1 MAIGNLFLGTARKTI
16 GDIVMYRRNGEQ
28 LSRVRVRK
36 IANPRTE
43 AQALQRNY
51 MAPVT
56 KFYAPLADVLERSW
70 EGLDRQKSL
79 GAFLKTNAGLARSS
93 GWYVVKG
100 AGFTP
105 LPYKVSNGT
114 LPALSYSD
122 SELSLGG
129 QSIADI
135 KVSTI
140 SAALVNMGYQ
150 YGDQLTTIICLQ
162 DAAGDVRPVWSRV
175 ILSSSDESDIF
186 SDIAGAV
193 LFEQSDTALAY
204 SGVLESVIGA
214 VFIVSRW
221 NGSKWLRSS
230 QYVQVSSTYLEQ
242 FTSIEARAAA
252 IASYQSGDSVI
263 SSDVYL
269 NGGTGSSGSAASE
282 LIVPFVDSQSKS
294 QSGYCKPI
302 SVVHNVIGDNVILRV
317 LNVSNGQ
324 VLDMNVMNITAG
336 PVTYGRVLYRSTETR
351 WQWHTAASIT
361 PYCVPYGSTSYR
373 AELRSW
379 LAQNGITI
387 T

>member
-36 IANPRTE
+36 IANPKTE

-56 KFYAPLADVLERSW
+56 KFYAPLADVLEKSW

-114 LPALSYSD
+114 LPPLTYSD

-129 QSIADI
+129 QSISDI

-162 DAAGDVRPVWSRV
+162 NAEGDVRPVWSRV
-175 ILSSSDESDIF
+175 LLSSSDESDIF

-193 LFEQSDTALAY
+193 LFEQGNNALAY

-242 FTSIEARAAA
+242 YTSIEARAAA

-263 SSDVYL
+263 SSDIYL
-269 NGGTGSSGSAASE
+269 NGGTGTKAKAGE
-282 LIVPFVDSQSKS
+282 LVVKLVNTSNWSYVGLAI
-294 QSGYCKPI
+294 PI
-302 SVVHNVIGDNVILRV
+302 SVYSDVNNEPTIL
-317 LNVSNGQ
+317 
-324 VLDMNVMNITAG
+324 
-336 PVTYGRVLYRSTETR
+336 
-351 WQWHTAASIT
+351 
-361 PYCVPYGSTSYR
+361 
-373 AELRSW
+373 ELRDAANGAPIYANVLRKNNRFVLVRRSSMHQFIRRSQMTDVVAEYIDMTNSAAFYNW
-379 LAQNGITI
+379 LAKNGVAPNV
-387 T
+387 

>member
-114 LPALSYSD
+114 LAPLSYSD

-150 YGDQLTTIICLQ
+150 YGDQLTTIICLE

-193 LFEQSDTALAY
+193 LFEQSNTALAY
-204 SGVLESVIGA
+204 SGVLEQVIGA

-269 NGGTGSSGSAASE
+269 NGGTGTKAKASE
-282 LIVPFVDSQSKS
+282 L
-294 QSGYCKPI
+294 
-302 SVVHNVIGDNVILRV
+302 VVAIRRKASAERVRYAIMLDVVQHENDKQIL
-317 LNVSNGQ
+317 VSCR
-324 VLDMNVMNITAG
+324 D
-336 PVTYGRVLYRSTETR
+336 
-351 WQWHTAASIT
+351 AASGEVFNAVVTRQTTASLLI
-361 PYCVPYGSTSYR
+361 
-373 AELRSW
+373 
-379 LAQNGITI
+379 LAVVNGIDRFRSFDWAVEYGIIYNSRSEHPEIRKWLENHGIDVPT
-387 T
+387 

>member
-114 LPALSYSD
+114 LAPLSYSD

-150 YGDQLTTIICLQ
+150 YGDQLTAIICLE

-175 ILSSSDESDIF
+175 LLSSTDESDIF

-193 LFEQSDTALAY
+193 LFEQGNNALAY
-204 SGVLESVIGA
+204 SGVLEQVIGA

-269 NGGTGSSGSAASE
+269 NGGTGTKAKAGELVVQVVNIPEYTQARLGIPMAVYYDVSNTPTIITCKDAASGELFQANVMRAEDRFVLRRRGAGHTFVRSADVQPYGAVYVNMTSSAA
-282 LIVPFVDSQSKS
+282 F
-294 QSGYCKPI
+294 Y
-302 SVVHNVIGDNVILRV
+302 N
-317 LNVSNGQ
+317 
-324 VLDMNVMNITAG
+324 
-336 PVTYGRVLYRSTETR
+336 
-351 WQWHTAASIT
+351 
-361 PYCVPYGSTSYR
+361 
-373 AELRSW
+373 W
-379 LAQNGITI
+379 LAKNGCAPNM
-387 T
+387 

>member
-36 IANPRTE
+36 IANPKTE

-114 LPALSYSD
+114 LPPLTYSD

-129 QSIADI
+129 QSISDI

-150 YGDQLTTIICLQ
+150 IGDQLTTIICLQ
-162 DAAGDVRPVWSRV
+162 NAEGDVRPVWSRV

-193 LFEQSDTALAY
+193 LFEQSNTALAY
-204 SGVLESVIGA
+204 SGVLEQVIGA

-242 FTSIEARAAA
+242 FTSMEARAAA
-252 IASYQSGDSVI
+252 IASYQSGDSVV
-263 SSDVYL
+263 SSDIYL
-269 NGGTGSSGSAASE
+269 NGGTDSKAKQN
-282 LIVPFVDSQSKS
+282 VFVWQYVDSSTNAIVNWCQ
-294 QSGYCKPI
+294 PI
-302 SVVHNVIGDNVILRV
+302 EVLQGEGDHTIVVKARNL
-317 LNVSNGQ
+317 SNGATMY
-324 VLDMNVMNITAG
+324 VNVMNR
-336 PVTYGRVLYRSTETR
+336 YKRVLHGPGTNDVYRFADREDVAQYSLYWYSVNQSR
-351 WQWHTAASIT
+351 QLYI
-361 PYCVPYGSTSYR
+361 
-373 AELRSW
+373 W
-379 LAQNGITI
+379 LQSQGLERISG
-387 T
+387 

>member
-56 KFYAPLADVLERSW
+56 KFYAPLADVLEKSW

-150 YGDQLTTIICLQ
+150 YGDQLTTIICLKNT
-162 DAAGDVRPVWSRV
+162 AGDVRPVWSRV
-175 ILSSSDESDIF
+175 LLSSSDESDIF

-193 LFEQSDTALAY
+193 LFEQSNTALAY
-204 SGVLESVIGA
+204 SGVLEQVIGA

-230 QYVQVSSTYLEQ
+230 QYVQVSSTFLEQ
-242 FTSIEARAAA
+242 FTSAEARAAA
-252 IASYQSGDSVI
+252 IASYQSGDSVV
-263 SSDVYL
+263 SSDIYL
-269 NGGTGSSGSAASE
+269 NGGVGTKAKTSE
-282 LIVPFVDSQSKS
+282 LVVPYVLMSTKARV
-294 QSGYCKPI
+294 GYVIPI
-302 SVVHNVIGDNVILRV
+302 SAYPTGRGEEVILKCRDAA
-317 LNVSNGQ
+317 NGSIVNCGVVWLQ
-324 VLDMNVMNITAG
+324 EPSTA
-336 PVTYGRVLYRSTETR
+336 YGMLLRESRGKYRFTLA
-351 WQWHTAASIT
+351 Q
-361 PYCVPYGSTSYR
+361 PQ
-373 AELRSW
+373 AELGIPYYGMNNSVALYNW
-379 LAQNGITI
+379 LVSQGRKPEE
-387 T
+387 

>member
-16 GDIVMYRRNGEQ
+16 GDVVMYRRNGEQ

-114 LPALSYSD
+114 LPPLSYSD

-129 QSIADI
+129 QSITDI

-140 SAALVNMGYQ
+140 STALVNMGYQ

-175 ILSSSDESDIF
+175 LLSSTDESDIF

-193 LFEQSDTALAY
+193 LFEQSNTALAY
-204 SGVLESVIGA
+204 SGVLEQVIGA

-242 FTSIEARAAA
+242 YTSMEARATA
-252 IASYQSGDSVI
+252 IASYQSGDSVV

-269 NGGTGSSGSAASE
+269 NGGTGTKAKQDVFVWQYVDCSTNE
-282 LIVPFVDSQSKS
+282 IVSW
-294 QSGYCKPI
+294 CRPI
-302 SVVHNVIGDNVILRV
+302 SVLPGEGQHTLVIKA
-317 LNVSNGQ
+317 LNMSNGAEML
-324 VLDMNVMNITAG
+324 VNVMNRYKRVAFG
-336 PVTYGRVLYRSTETR
+336 PNAAHRYTFGIRDDIKQYALYYQSRNI
-351 WQWHTAASIT
+351 SIGLT
-361 PYCVPYGSTSYR
+361 N
-373 AELRSW
+373 W
-379 LAQNGITI
+379 LLSQGVNIV
-387 T
+387 

>member
-36 IANPRTE
+36 IANPKTE

-56 KFYAPLADVLERSW
+56 KFYAPLADVLEKSW

-114 LPALSYSD
+114 LAPLSYSD

-129 QSIADI
+129 QSIADV

-150 YGDQLTTIICLQ
+150 YGDQLTTIVCLE
-162 DAAGDVRPVWSRV
+162 DAAGEVRPVWSRV
-175 ILSSSDESDIF
+175 LLSSSDESDIF

-193 LFEQSDTALAY
+193 LFEQGNNALAY

-230 QYVQVSSTYLEQ
+230 QYVQVSATYLEQ
-242 FTSIEARAAA
+242 FTNIEARAAA
-252 IASYQSGDSVI
+252 IASYQSGDSVV
-263 SSDVYL
+263 SSDIYL
-269 NGGTGSSGSAASE
+269 NGGTGTKAKASE
-282 LIVPFVDSQSKS
+282 LIVEIRREASTERVRYARMLDVVQHEPNKQILISCVDM
-294 QSGYCKPI
+294 
-302 SVVHNVIGDNVILRV
+302 
-317 LNVSNGQ
+317 SNGEVFNAVVSRQ
-324 VLDMNVMNITAG
+324 PSTTAFVLELYANHDRFRASAWTVE
-336 PVTYGRVLYRSTETR
+336 YGIIYLSKT
-351 WQWHTAASIT
+351 
-361 PYCVPYGSTSYR
+361 GSP
-373 AELRSW
+373 AI
-379 LAQNGITI
+379 NGWMSKHGVSMPT
-387 T
+387 

>member
-28 LSRVRVRK
+28 LSRIRVRK

-56 KFYAPLADVLERSW
+56 KFYAPLADVLEKSW

-100 AGFTP
+100 EGFTP

-114 LPALSYSD
+114 LPPLSYSD

-150 YGDQLTTIICLQ
+150 YGDQLTTIICLEN
-162 DAAGDVRPVWSRV
+162 AEGDVRPVWSRV
-175 ILSSSDESDIF
+175 LLSSSDESDIF

-193 LFEQSDTALAY
+193 LFEQGNNSLAY

-230 QYVQVSSTYLEQ
+230 QYVQVSSTYLGE
-242 FTSIEARAAA
+242 FTSIEARTAA
-252 IASYQSGDSVI
+252 IASYQSGDSVV
-263 SSDVYL
+263 SSDIYL
-269 NGGTGSSGSAASE
+269 NGGTGTKAKTSEVIVEIRRYASE
-282 LIVPFVDSQSKS
+282 T
-294 QSGYCKPI
+294 PI
-302 SVVHNVIGDNVILRV
+302 RYAKLLDVVQNVERE
-317 LNVSNGQ
+317 Q
-324 VLDMNVMNITAG
+324 VLVSCCDVANGELFNAIVCRQGPTIPYTLVNLITQWRFQNK
-336 PVTYGRVLYRSTETR
+336 TWISEYGIVYNTQTEHPDIY
-351 WQWHTAASIT
+351 QWLSEHGVA
-361 PYCVPYGSTSYR
+361 VP
-373 AELRSW
+373 A
-379 LAQNGITI
+379 
-387 T
+387 

>member
-36 IANPRTE
+36 ISNPRTE

-56 KFYAPLADVLERSW
+56 KFYAPLADVLETSW

-100 AGFTP
+100 AGFTS

-114 LPALSYSD
+114 LPPLTYSD

-129 QSIADI
+129 QSISDI

-140 SAALVNMGYQ
+140 SATLVNMGYQ
-150 YGDQLTTIICLQ
+150 YGDQLSAIICLQ
-162 DAAGDVRPVWSRV
+162 NAEGDVRPVWSRV
-175 ILSSSDESDIF
+175 LLSSSDESDIF

-193 LFEQSDTALAY
+193 LFEQGNNALAY

-230 QYVQVSSTYLEQ
+230 QYVQVTSTYLEQ

-252 IASYQSGDSVI
+252 IASYQSGDSVVQ
-263 SSDVYL
+263 SDIYL
-269 NGGTGSSGSAASE
+269 NGGAGSRGSAADNQVFEYVNSTTKE
-282 LIVPFVDSQSKS
+282 SAGLCKLVSVIPKS
-294 QSGYCKPI
+294 GSHVVEVNAIDAASGAAM
-302 SVVHNVIGDNVILRV
+302 VVNI
-317 LNVSNGQ
+317 
-324 VLDMNVMNITAG
+324 MNMKVG
-336 PVTYGRVLYRSTETR
+336 YQRYGRAL
-351 WQWHTAASIT
+351 
-361 PYCVPYGSTSYR
+361 YGSTSF
-373 AELRSW
+373 SW
-379 LAQNGITI
+379 GTHAPTQEFSLSYIDRDTSPILKDWLMNNGINVPT
-387 T
+387 

>member
-79 GAFLKTNAGLARSS
+79 GAFLKTNAGIARSS

-114 LPALSYSD
+114 LAPLSYSD

-150 YGDQLTTIICLQ
+150 YGDQLTTIICLE
-162 DAAGDVRPVWSRV
+162 DAAGDVRPVWTRV
-175 ILSSSDESDIF
+175 LLSSTDESDIF

-230 QYVQVSSTYLEQ
+230 QYVQVSSTYLAQ

-252 IASYQSGDSVI
+252 IASYQSGDSVV

-269 NGGTGSSGSAASE
+269 NGGTGTKAKQDVFVWQYVDCSTNE
-282 LIVPFVDSQSKS
+282 IVNWCQ
-294 QSGYCKPI
+294 PI
-302 SVVHNVIGDNVILRV
+302 EVLQGEGDHTIVVKARNL
-317 LNVSNGQ
+317 SNGAIMY
-324 VLDMNVMNITAG
+324 VNVMNR
-336 PVTYGRVLYRSTETR
+336 YKRVLHGPGAGDAYRFTQREDVAQYALYWYNVSQSR
-351 WQWHTAASIT
+351 QL
-361 PYCVPYGSTSYR
+361 Y
-373 AELRSW
+373 LW
-379 LAQNGITI
+379 LQSQGLERIAG
-387 T
+387 

>member
-36 IANPRTE
+36 IANPKTE

-114 LPALSYSD
+114 LPPLSYSD

-129 QSIADI
+129 QSITDI

-150 YGDQLTTIICLQ
+150 YGDQLTTIICLE
-162 DAAGDVRPVWSRV
+162 DDAGDVRPVWSRV
-175 ILSSSDESDIF
+175 LLSGTDESDIF

-193 LFEQSDTALAY
+193 LFEQGNNALAY

-252 IASYQSGDSVI
+252 IASYQSGDSVVQ
-263 SSDVYL
+263 SDVYL
-269 NGGTGSSGSAASE
+269 NGGTGAKTKQD
-282 LIVPFVDSQSKS
+282 VFVWQYVDSSTNEIVNWCQ
-294 QSGYCKPI
+294 PI
-302 SVVHNVIGDNVILRV
+302 EVLQGEGDHTIVVKARNL
-317 LNVSNGQ
+317 SNGATMY
-324 VLDMNVMNITAG
+324 VNVMNR
-336 PVTYGRVLYRSTETR
+336 YKRVLHGPGTGNAYRFAEREDVAQYSLYWYSTNQSR
-351 WQWHTAASIT
+351 GL
-361 PYCVPYGSTSYR
+361 Y
-373 AELRSW
+373 LW
-379 LAQNGITI
+379 LQSQGLQRIS
-387 T
+387 

>member
-79 GAFLKTNAGLARSS
+79 GAFLKTNAELARSS

-114 LPALSYSD
+114 LPPLSYSD
-122 SELSLGG
+122 SQLSLGG
-129 QSIADI
+129 ASISDI

-150 YGDQLTTIICLQ
+150 YGDQLTTILCLEN
-162 DAAGDVRPVWSRV
+162 DAGDVRPVWSRV

-193 LFEQSDTALAY
+193 LFEQSENGLAY
-204 SGVLESVIGA
+204 SGVLESIVGA

-230 QYVQVSSTYLEQ
+230 QYVQLSSMYLEQ
-242 FTSIEARAAA
+242 YTSIEARAAA
-252 IASYQSGDSVI
+252 IASYQNGDSVV
-263 SSDVYL
+263 SSDIYL
-269 NGGTGSSGSAASE
+269 NGGAANRAKA
-282 LIVPFVDSQSKS
+282 SQLVVKLVSKS
-294 QSGYCKPI
+294 DWSYVGLAIPV
-302 SVVHNVIGDNVILRV
+302 SVYSDVNNQATILKFQDAA
-317 LNVSNGQ
+317 NGAIIYA
-324 VLDMNVMNITAG
+324 NVMRRNNRFVLVRRSGVHSFVRRSDITD
-336 PVTYGRVLYRSTETR
+336 VL
-351 WQWHTAASIT
+351 
-361 PYCVPYGSTSYR
+361 
-373 AELRSW
+373 AEYIDMDSSADFYSW
-379 LAQNGITI
+379 LAKNGCAPNV
-387 T
+387 

>member
-114 LPALSYSD
+114 LAPLSYSD

-150 YGDQLTTIICLQ
+150 YGDQLTTIICLE

-193 LFEQSDTALAY
+193 LFEQSNTALAY

-242 FTSIEARAAA
+242 FTSIEARETA

-269 NGGTGSSGSAASE
+269 NGGTGTKAKASE
-282 LIVPFVDSQSKS
+282 LVVKLVSTADWSYVGLGI
-294 QSGYCKPI
+294 PI
-302 SVVHNVIGDNVILRV
+302 SVYSDVYNEATILQLR
-317 LNVSNGQ
+317 
-324 VLDMNVMNITAG
+324 D
-336 PVTYGRVLYRSTETR
+336 
-351 WQWHTAASIT
+351 AASGATIYANVLRRNNRFVLVYRNNMHQFLRRQQMT
-361 PYCVPYGSTSYR
+361 DVAAEYIDMTSSAAFYN
-373 AELRSW
+373 W
-379 LAQNGITI
+379 LAKNGCAPNV
-387 T
+387 

>member
-79 GAFLKTNAGLARSS
+79 GAFLKTNAELARSR

-114 LPALSYSD
+114 LPPLTYSD
-122 SELSLGG
+122 SQLSLGG

-140 SAALVNMGYQ
+140 SATLVDMGYQ

-162 DAAGDVRPVWSRV
+162 NAEGDVRPVWSRV
-175 ILSSSDESDIF
+175 LLSSSDESDIF

-193 LFEQSDTALAY
+193 LFEQGNNALAY
-204 SGVLESVIGA
+204 SGVLEQVIGA

-230 QYVQVSSTYLEQ
+230 QYVQVSSMYLEQ
-242 FTSIEARAAA
+242 YTSIEARAAA
-252 IASYQSGDSVI
+252 IASYQNGDSVV
-263 SSDVYL
+263 SSDIYL
-269 NGGTGSSGSAASE
+269 NGGTGAKAKANE
-282 LIVPFVDSQSKS
+282 LVLPYVLMSDKS
-294 QSGYCKPI
+294 RVGYVIPI
-302 SVVHNVIGDNVILRV
+302 SAYPTGRGEEVILKCR
-317 LNVSNGQ
+317 NAANG
-324 VLDMNVMNITAG
+324 
-336 PVTYGRVLYRSTETR
+336 
-351 WQWHTAASIT
+351 SIVNCGVVWLQE
-361 PYCVPYGSTSYR
+361 PSTSYGMLLR
-373 AELRSW
+373 ESRGKYRFSAAAPQAELAIAYYGMDNSVALYNW
-379 LAQNGITI
+379 LVSQGRKPEE
-387 T
+387 

>member
-36 IANPRTE
+36 IANPKTE

-79 GAFLKTNAGLARSS
+79 GAYLKTNAGLARSS

-114 LPALSYSD
+114 LAPLSYSD

-129 QSIADI
+129 QSITDI

-150 YGDQLTTIICLQ
+150 YGDQLTTIICLE

-175 ILSSSDESDIF
+175 LLSSTDEDNIF

-193 LFEQSDTALAY
+193 LFEQGNNSLAY

-242 FTSIEARAAA
+242 FTSMEARAAA
-252 IASYQSGDSVI
+252 IASYQSGDSVV
-263 SSDVYL
+263 SSDIYL
-269 NGGTGSSGSAASE
+269 NGGMGTKAKAGELVVKLVSPANWSYVGLAVPVSVYSDENNQPTIIQLRDAANNAPIYAMVLRKANRFVLVRRSAVHQFIRRSQMTDVVAEYDDMTNSAA
-282 LIVPFVDSQSKS
+282 F
-294 QSGYCKPI
+294 Y
-302 SVVHNVIGDNVILRV
+302 N
-317 LNVSNGQ
+317 
-324 VLDMNVMNITAG
+324 
-336 PVTYGRVLYRSTETR
+336 
-351 WQWHTAASIT
+351 
-361 PYCVPYGSTSYR
+361 
-373 AELRSW
+373 W
-379 LAQNGITI
+379 LAKNGCAPNV
-387 T
+387 

>member
-36 IANPRTE
+36 IANPKTE

-114 LPALSYSD
+114 LPPLSYSD
-122 SELSLGG
+122 SQLSLGG

-162 DAAGDVRPVWSRV
+162 DDAGDVRPVWSRV
-175 ILSSSDESDIF
+175 LLSSTDESDIF

-193 LFEQSDTALAY
+193 LFEQSNTALAY

-242 FTSIEARAAA
+242 YTSMEARAAA
-252 IASYQSGDSVI
+252 IASYQSGDSVV
-263 SSDVYL
+263 SSDIYL
-269 NGGTGSSGSAASE
+269 NGGTGTKAKASE
-282 LIVPFVDSQSKS
+282 LVVDIRRYSSEARVRYAKMLD
-294 QSGYCKPI
+294 
-302 SVVHNVIGDNVILRV
+302 VVQHEAGKQILV
-317 LNVSNGQ
+317 SCCDMSNGEVFNAVVTRQ
-324 VLDMNVMNITAG
+324 TSTNVYVLEVYGGYDRFRPSDWEVEYGIVYNNRNLHPEIDQWLKAHGVTA
-336 PVTYGRVLYRSTETR
+336 PV
-351 WQWHTAASIT
+351 
-361 PYCVPYGSTSYR
+361 
-373 AELRSW
+373 
-379 LAQNGITI
+379 
-387 T
+387 

>member
-36 IANPRTE
+36 IANPKTE

-114 LPALSYSD
+114 LPPLTYSD

-129 QSIADI
+129 QSISDI

-150 YGDQLTTIICLQ
+150 IGDQLTTIICLQ
-162 DAAGDVRPVWSRV
+162 NAEGDVRPVWSRV
-175 ILSSSDESDIF
+175 LLSSSDESDIF

-193 LFEQSDTALAY
+193 LFEQSENGLVY

-230 QYVQVSSTYLEQ
+230 QYVQVSSIYLEQ
-242 FTSIEARAAA
+242 YTSIEARAAA
-252 IASYQSGDSVI
+252 IASYQSGDSVV
-263 SSDVYL
+263 SSDIYL
-269 NGGTGSSGSAASE
+269 NGGTGTKAKAIELVVQVVNIPGYNVARLAIPMSVYSDVNRQPTIITMKDAASGELFQANVMRQANRFVLQRSGQSHSFVRSANLEPYGAVYVDMNSSAAFYNW
-282 LIVPFVDSQSKS
+282 LVK
-294 QSGYCKPI
+294 
-302 SVVHNVIGDNVILRV
+302 
-317 LNVSNGQ
+317 NGC
-324 VLDMNVMNITAG
+324 
-336 PVTYGRVLYRSTETR
+336 
-351 WQWHTAASIT
+351 T
-361 PYCVPYGSTSYR
+361 PN
-373 AELRSW
+373 L
-379 LAQNGITI
+379 
-387 T
+387 

>member
-114 LPALSYSD
+114 LAPLSYSD

-140 SAALVNMGYQ
+140 SEALVNMGYQ

-162 DAAGDVRPVWSRV
+162 NAEGDVRPVWSRV
-175 ILSSSDESDIF
+175 LLSSSDESDIF

-193 LFEQSDTALAY
+193 IFEQSNTALAY

-252 IASYQSGDSVI
+252 IASYQSGDSVVQ
-263 SSDVYL
+263 SDVYL
-269 NGGTGSSGSAASE
+269 NGGTGTKAKAIELVVKLVSHADWSSVGLA
-282 LIVPFVDSQSKS
+282 V
-294 QSGYCKPI
+294 PI
-302 SVVHNVIGDNVILRV
+302 SVYSDVNNEPTILKLRDAANGATIYANVLRKNNRYVLVRRSDAHQFIRRTQITDILAEYI
-317 LNVSNGQ
+317 
-324 VLDMNVMNITAG
+324 DM
-336 PVTYGRVLYRSTETR
+336 SSS
-351 WQWHTAASIT
+351 AAF
-361 PYCVPYGSTSYR
+361 YN
-373 AELRSW
+373 W
-379 LAQNGITI
+379 LAKNGCAPNV
-387 T
+387 

>member
-56 KFYAPLADVLERSW
+56 KFYAPLADVLEKSW

-93 GWYVVKG
+93 GWYIVKG

-114 LPALSYSD
+114 LSTLSYSD

-150 YGDQLTTIICLQ
+150 YGDQLTTIICLE

-175 ILSSSDESDIF
+175 LLSSSDESDIF

-193 LFEQSDTALAY
+193 LFEQGNNALAY

-252 IASYQSGDSVI
+252 IASYQSGDSVV
-263 SSDVYL
+263 SSDIYL
-269 NGGTGSSGSAASE
+269 NGGTGTKAKTGE
-282 LIVPFVDSQSKS
+282 LVVPYVQTIPKIKV
-294 QSGYCKPI
+294 GYVIPI
-302 SVVHNVIGDNVILRV
+302 SVYPTGRGEEVILKCR
-317 LNVSNGQ
+317 NAANGSIVNCGVVWMQ
-324 VLDMNVMNITAG
+324 KPDTR
-336 PVTYGRVLYRSTETR
+336 YGKLLRETR
-351 WQWHTAASIT
+351 GKYRFVTA
-361 PYCVPYGSTSYR
+361 PPQ
-373 AELRSW
+373 AELAIPYYGMNNSVALYNW
-379 LAQNGITI
+379 LVSQGRKPEE
-387 T
+387 

>member
-56 KFYAPLADVLERSW
+56 KFYAPLADVLEKSW

-114 LPALSYSD
+114 LAPLSYSD

-140 SAALVNMGYQ
+140 SAAIVNMGYQ
-150 YGDQLTTIICLQ
+150 YGDQLTTIICLE

-175 ILSSSDESDIF
+175 LLSSSDESDIF

-193 LFEQSDTALAY
+193 LFEQGNNALAY

-252 IASYQSGDSVI
+252 IASYQSGDSVV

-269 NGGTGSSGSAASE
+269 NGGTGTKAKTTDTNIFEYFNSSTKEHA
-282 LIVPFVDSQSKS
+282 
-294 QSGYCKPI
+294 GYCKLI
-302 SVVHNVIGDNVILRV
+302 SAIPRPTAAVVEINIVDAA
-317 LNVSNGQ
+317 NGMPH
-324 VLDMNVMNITAG
+324 VANVMMVREGATY
-336 PVTYGRVLYRSTETR
+336 YGRVLYGTQSVQWRATEPTQQLSVG
-351 WQWHTAASIT
+351 WIDAAVS
-361 PYCVPYGSTSYR
+361 R
-373 AELRSW
+373 ELREW
-379 LAQNGITI
+379 LRQNGARI
-387 T
+387 

>member
-36 IANPRTE
+36 IANPRTT
-43 AQALQRNY
+43 AQALQRNF

-56 KFYAPLADVLERSW
+56 KFYAPLADVLEKSW

-114 LPALSYSD
+114 LPPLSYSD

-175 ILSSSDESDIF
+175 LLSSSDESDIF

-193 LFEQSDTALAY
+193 LFEQNDTALAY

-230 QYVQVSSTYLEQ
+230 QYVQVSSTYLVQ
-242 FTSIEARAAA
+242 FTSIEAREAA
-252 IASYQSGDSVI
+252 IASYQNGDSVI
-263 SSDVYL
+263 SSDIYL
-269 NGGTGSSGSAASE
+269 NGGTGTRAKASE
-282 LIVPFVDSQSKS
+282 LVVQVVNIP
-294 QSGYCKPI
+294 GYTQARLGIPI
-302 SVVHNVIGDNVILRV
+302 SVYSDPNRQPTIITLKDATNGELFQANVVRKNDKFVLQRNNQNHGFARSANVQPLGAMYIDR
-317 LNVSNGQ
+317 
-324 VLDMNVMNITAG
+324 
-336 PVTYGRVLYRSTETR
+336 
-351 WQWHTAASIT
+351 
-361 PYCVPYGSTSYR
+361 TSSADFYN
-373 AELRSW
+373 W
-379 LAQNGITI
+379 LAKNGCAPNN
-387 T
+387 

>member
-79 GAFLKTNAGLARSS
+79 GAFLKTNAELARSS

-100 AGFTP
+100 ASFTP

-114 LPALSYSD
+114 LPPLSYSD
-122 SELSLGG
+122 SQLSLGG
-129 QSIADI
+129 ASISDI

-150 YGDQLTTIICLQ
+150 YGDQLTTIICLEN
-162 DAAGDVRPVWSRV
+162 DAGDVRPVWSRV

-193 LFEQSDTALAY
+193 LFEASESGLAY

-230 QYVQVSSTYLEQ
+230 QYVQVTSTYLDK

-252 IASYQSGDSVI
+252 IASYQNGDSVV
-263 SSDVYL
+263 SSDIYL
-269 NGGTGSSGSAASE
+269 NGGAANRAKASQLVVKLVRSSDWSYVGLAIPVSVYSDVNNQATILKLQDAANGAIIYANVMRRNNRFVLVRRSSVHNFVRRSDLTDVLAEYIDMNSSAA
-282 LIVPFVDSQSKS
+282 F
-294 QSGYCKPI
+294 Y
-302 SVVHNVIGDNVILRV
+302 
-317 LNVSNGQ
+317 
-324 VLDMNVMNITAG
+324 
-336 PVTYGRVLYRSTETR
+336 
-351 WQWHTAASIT
+351 
-361 PYCVPYGSTSYR
+361 
-373 AELRSW
+373 SW
-379 LAQNGITI
+379 LAKNGCAPNV
-387 T
+387 

>member
-36 IANPRTE
+36 IANPKTE

-79 GAFLKTNAGLARSS
+79 GAYLKTNAGLARSS

-114 LPALSYSD
+114 LAPLSYSD

-129 QSIADI
+129 QSITDI

-140 SAALVNMGYQ
+140 SAALVNMCYQ
-150 YGDQLTTIICLQ
+150 YGDQLTTIICLE

-175 ILSSSDESDIF
+175 LLSSTDEDNIF

-193 LFEQSDTALAY
+193 LFEQGNNSLAY

-242 FTSIEARAAA
+242 FTSMEARAAA
-252 IASYQSGDSVI
+252 IASYQSGDSVV
-263 SSDVYL
+263 SSDIYL
-269 NGGTGSSGSAASE
+269 NGGMGTKAKAGELVVKLVSPANWSYVGLAVPVSVYSDENNQPTIIQLRDAANNAPIYAMVLRKANRFVLVRRSAVHQFIRRSQMTDVVAEYDDMTNSAA
-282 LIVPFVDSQSKS
+282 F
-294 QSGYCKPI
+294 Y
-302 SVVHNVIGDNVILRV
+302 N
-317 LNVSNGQ
+317 
-324 VLDMNVMNITAG
+324 
-336 PVTYGRVLYRSTETR
+336 
-351 WQWHTAASIT
+351 
-361 PYCVPYGSTSYR
+361 
-373 AELRSW
+373 W
-379 LAQNGITI
+379 LAKNGCAPNV
-387 T
+387 

>member
-36 IANPRTE
+36 IANPKTE

-56 KFYAPLADVLERSW
+56 KFYAPLADVLEKSW

-114 LPALSYSD
+114 LAPLSYSD

-129 QSIADI
+129 QSIADV

-150 YGDQLTTIICLQ
+150 YGDQLTTIVCLE
-162 DAAGDVRPVWSRV
+162 DAAGEVRPVWSRV
-175 ILSSSDESDIF
+175 LLSSSDESDIF

-193 LFEQSDTALAY
+193 LFEQGNNALAY

-230 QYVQVSSTYLEQ
+230 QYVQVSATYLEQ
-242 FTSIEARAAA
+242 FTNIEARAAA
-252 IASYQSGDSVI
+252 IASYQSGDSVV
-263 SSDVYL
+263 SSDIYL
-269 NGGTGSSGSAASE
+269 NGGTGTKAKASE
-282 LIVPFVDSQSKS
+282 LIVEIRREASTERVRYARMLDVVQHEPNKQILISCVDM
-294 QSGYCKPI
+294 
-302 SVVHNVIGDNVILRV
+302 
-317 LNVSNGQ
+317 SNGEVFNAVVSRQ
-324 VLDMNVMNITAG
+324 PSTTAFVLELYANHDRFRASAWTVE
-336 PVTYGRVLYRSTETR
+336 YGIIYLSKT
-351 WQWHTAASIT
+351 
-361 PYCVPYGSTSYR
+361 GSPAINEWMSKHGVSMPT
-373 AELRSW
+373 
-379 LAQNGITI
+379 
-387 T
+387 

>member
-56 KFYAPLADVLERSW
+56 KFYAPLADVLEKSW

-114 LPALSYSD
+114 LPALTYTN

-150 YGDQLTTIICLQ
+150 YGDQLTAIICLQ
-162 DAAGDVRPVWSRV
+162 NAEGDVRPVWSRV
-175 ILSSSDESDIF
+175 ILSSSDESNIF

-193 LFEQSDTALAY
+193 LFEQGVNSLAY

-242 FTSIEARAAA
+242 YTSIEARTAA
-252 IASYQSGDSVI
+252 IASYQNGDSVVQ
-263 SSDVYL
+263 SDVYL
-269 NGGTGSSGSAASE
+269 NGGKGAKAKASE
-282 LIVPFVDSQSKS
+282 LVVKLVSTADWSYVGLAVPM
-294 QSGYCKPI
+294 
-302 SVVHNVIGDNVILRV
+302 SVYSDVNNEPTIL
-317 LNVSNGQ
+317 
-324 VLDMNVMNITAG
+324 
-336 PVTYGRVLYRSTETR
+336 
-351 WQWHTAASIT
+351 
-361 PYCVPYGSTSYR
+361 
-373 AELRSW
+373 ELRDAANGATIYANVLRKNNRFVLVRRSDAHQFIRRSQMTDVAAEYIDMTTSAAFYNW
-379 LAQNGITI
+379 LAKNGCTPNV
-387 T
+387 

>member
-36 IANPRTE
+36 IANPKTE

-114 LPALSYSD
+114 LPPLTYSD

-129 QSIADI
+129 QSITDI

-150 YGDQLTTIICLQ
+150 YGDQLTTIICLE

-175 ILSSSDESDIF
+175 LLSSTDESDIF

-193 LFEQSDTALAY
+193 LFEQSNTALAY
-204 SGVLESVIGA
+204 SGVLEQVIGA

-242 FTSIEARAAA
+242 YTSIDARAAA
-252 IASYQSGDSVI
+252 IASYQSGDSVV
-263 SSDVYL
+263 SSDIYL
-269 NGGTGSSGSAASE
+269 NGGTGTKAKAIELVVQVVNIPGYNVARLGIPMAVYSDVNRQPTIITMKDAASGELFQANVMRYNNRFVLQRSGANHGFVRSTNLEPYAAVYLDMTSSAA
-282 LIVPFVDSQSKS
+282 F
-294 QSGYCKPI
+294 Y
-302 SVVHNVIGDNVILRV
+302 N
-317 LNVSNGQ
+317 
-324 VLDMNVMNITAG
+324 
-336 PVTYGRVLYRSTETR
+336 
-351 WQWHTAASIT
+351 
-361 PYCVPYGSTSYR
+361 
-373 AELRSW
+373 W
-379 LAQNGITI
+379 LAKNGCTPPL
-387 T
+387 

>member
-114 LPALSYSD
+114 LAPLSYSD

-129 QSIADI
+129 QSIADV

-150 YGDQLTTIICLQ
+150 YGDQLTTIVCLED
-162 DAAGDVRPVWSRV
+162 DAGEVRPVWSRV
-175 ILSSSDESDIF
+175 LLSSSDESDIF

-193 LFEQSDTALAY
+193 LFEQGNNALAY

-230 QYVQVSSTYLEQ
+230 QYVQVSATYLEQ
-242 FTSIEARAAA
+242 FTNIEARAAA
-252 IASYQSGDSVI
+252 IASYQSGDSVV
-263 SSDVYL
+263 SSDIYL
-269 NGGTGSSGSAASE
+269 NGGTGTKAKAGE
-282 LIVPFVDSQSKS
+282 LVVQVVNIP
-294 QSGYCKPI
+294 GYTQARLGIPI
-302 SVVHNVIGDNVILRV
+302 SVYSDVLRQPTIITMKDAASGE
-317 LNVSNGQ
+317 LFQ
-324 VLDMNVMNITAG
+324 ANVMRRNNRFILQRSASAHSF
-336 PVTYGRVLYRSTETR
+336 VRSTNLEPY
-351 WQWHTAASIT
+351 AAVYIDKTNSAAF
-361 PYCVPYGSTSYR
+361 YN
-373 AELRSW
+373 W
-379 LAQNGITI
+379 LAKNGCAPNV
-387 T
+387 

>member
-28 LSRVRVRK
+28 LCRVRVRK

-56 KFYAPLADVLERSW
+56 KFYAPLADILERSW

-114 LPALSYSD
+114 LAPLSYSD

-175 ILSSSDESDIF
+175 LLSSTDESDIF

-193 LFEQSDTALAY
+193 LFEQSNTALAY

-230 QYVQVSSTYLEQ
+230 QYVQVSTTYLEQ

-252 IASYQSGDSVI
+252 IASYQSGDSVVE
-263 SSDVYL
+263 SDIYL
-269 NGGTGSSGSAASE
+269 NGGAGTKAKAGELVVKLVSPANWSYVGLAVPVSVYSDENNQPTIIQLRDAANNAPIYAMVLRKANKFVLVRRSAVHQFIRRSQMTDVVAEYDDMTNSAAFYNW
-282 LIVPFVDSQSKS
+282 LTKNGCAP
-294 QSGYCKPI
+294 
-302 SVVHNVIGDNVILRV
+302 NV
-317 LNVSNGQ
+317 
-324 VLDMNVMNITAG
+324 
-336 PVTYGRVLYRSTETR
+336 
-351 WQWHTAASIT
+351 
-361 PYCVPYGSTSYR
+361 
-373 AELRSW
+373 
-379 LAQNGITI
+379 
-387 T
+387 

>member
-36 IANPRTE
+36 IANPKTE

-114 LPALSYSD
+114 LPPLSYSD

-129 QSIADI
+129 QSITDI

-140 SAALVNMGYQ
+140 STALVNMGYQ

-162 DAAGDVRPVWSRV
+162 DDAGDVRPVWSRV
-175 ILSSSDESDIF
+175 LLSSTDESDIF

-193 LFEQSDTALAY
+193 LFEQSNTALAY
-204 SGVLESVIGA
+204 SGVLEQVIGA

-242 FTSIEARAAA
+242 YTSMEARAAA
-252 IASYQSGDSVI
+252 IASYQSGDSVV

-269 NGGTGSSGSAASE
+269 NGGTGTKTKQDVFVWQYVDCSTNE
-282 LIVPFVDSQSKS
+282 IVNWCQ
-294 QSGYCKPI
+294 PI
-302 SVVHNVIGDNVILRV
+302 EVLQGEGDHTIVVKARNL
-317 LNVSNGQ
+317 SNGAIMY
-324 VLDMNVMNITAG
+324 VNVMNR
-336 PVTYGRVLYRSTETR
+336 YKRVLHGPGAADAYRFAQREDVAQYALY
-351 WQWHTAASIT
+351 W
-361 PYCVPYGSTSYR
+361 YSTSQSRQLY
-373 AELRSW
+373 LW
-379 LAQNGITI
+379 LQSQGLERIAG
-387 T
+387 

>member
-56 KFYAPLADVLERSW
+56 KFYAPLADVLEKSW

-114 LPALSYSD
+114 LPALSYTD
-122 SELSLGG
+122 SQLSLGG

-150 YGDQLTTIICLQ
+150 YGDQLTTIICLKN
-162 DAAGDVRPVWSRV
+162 AAGDVRPVWSRV
-175 ILSSSDESDIF
+175 LLSSSDESDIF

-193 LFEQSDTALAY
+193 LFEQSNTALAY
-204 SGVLESVIGA
+204 SGVLEQVIGA

-230 QYVQVSSTYLEQ
+230 QYVQVSSQYLEQ
-242 FTSIEARAAA
+242 FTSAEARAAA

-269 NGGTGSSGSAASE
+269 NGGTGTRAKAGE
-282 LIVPFVDSQSKS
+282 LVVKLMSTANWSYVGLAI
-294 QSGYCKPI
+294 PI
-302 SVVHNVIGDNVILRV
+302 SVYSDVNNEPTILQLRDAANGATIYANVLRKANRFVLVHRSAVHQFIRRTQMTDVV
-317 LNVSNGQ
+317 AEYD
-324 VLDMNVMNITAG
+324 DMT
-336 PVTYGRVLYRSTETR
+336 SS
-351 WQWHTAASIT
+351 AAF
-361 PYCVPYGSTSYR
+361 YN
-373 AELRSW
+373 W
-379 LAQNGITI
+379 LAKNGCAPNV
-387 T
+387 

>member
-36 IANPRTE
+36 IANPKTE

-114 LPALSYSD
+114 LPPLTYSD

-150 YGDQLTTIICLQ
+150 IGDQLTTIICLQ
-162 DAAGDVRPVWSRV
+162 NAEGDVRPVWSRV
-175 ILSSSDESDIF
+175 LLSSTDESDIF

-193 LFEQSDTALAY
+193 LFEQGVNSLAY

-242 FTSIEARAAA
+242 FTNMEARAAA
-252 IASYQSGDSVI
+252 IASYQSGDSVV

-269 NGGTGSSGSAASE
+269 NGGTGTKAKAGE
-282 LIVPFVDSQSKS
+282 LIVEIRREASTERVRYAKMLDVVQHEPNKQILISCVDM
-294 QSGYCKPI
+294 
-302 SVVHNVIGDNVILRV
+302 
-317 LNVSNGQ
+317 SNGEVFNAVVSRQ
-324 VLDMNVMNITAG
+324 PSTTTYVLEVYANHDRFRSSAWSVE
-336 PVTYGRVLYRSTETR
+336 YGIIYLSRTGSPDIYEWMSKHGVLMPT
-351 WQWHTAASIT
+351 
-361 PYCVPYGSTSYR
+361 
-373 AELRSW
+373 
-379 LAQNGITI
+379 
-387 T
+387 

>member
-28 LSRVRVRK
+28 LCRVRVRK

-79 GAFLKTNAGLARSS
+79 GAYLKTNAGLARSS

-114 LPALSYSD
+114 LPPLSYSD

-129 QSIADI
+129 QSISDI

-150 YGDQLTTIICLQ
+150 YGDQLTTIICLE

-175 ILSSSDESDIF
+175 LLSSTDESDIF
-186 SDIAGAV
+186 SDIAGSV
-193 LFEQSDTALAY
+193 LFEQSNTALAY

-230 QYVQVSSTYLEQ
+230 QYVQVSSAYLEQ
-242 FTSIEARAAA
+242 FTSNEARTAA
-252 IASYQSGDSVI
+252 IASYQSGDSVV
-263 SSDVYL
+263 SSDIYL
-269 NGGTGSSGSAASE
+269 NGGTGTAKTVTQVLEVMNSAD
-282 LIVPFVDSQSKS
+282 FTHY
-294 QSGYCKPI
+294 GYVMPV
-302 SVVHNVIGDNVILRV
+302 SVVQAAGQHVLEIKVKNAANGVPMVVNVAR
-317 LNVSNGQ
+317 
-324 VLDMNVMNITAG
+324 
-336 PVTYGRVLYRSTETR
+336 
-351 WQWHTAASIT
+351 TAASHLVGPLSNGRYRFQVREAT
-361 PYCVPYGSTSYR
+361 QEYSLKWVSR
-373 AELRSW
+373 AESAALTDW
-379 LAQNGITI
+379 LGKNGII
-387 T
+387 IQ

>member
-129 QSIADI
+129 QSITDI

-150 YGDQLTTIICLQ
+150 IGDQLTTIICLQ

-175 ILSSSDESDIF
+175 ILSSTDESDIF

-193 LFEQSDTALAY
+193 LFEQSNTALAY
-204 SGVLESVIGA
+204 SGVLETIIGA

-230 QYVQVSSTYLEQ
+230 QYVQVTSTFLDQ

-252 IASYQSGDSVI
+252 IASYQSGDSVV
-263 SSDVYL
+263 SSDIYL
-269 NGGTGSSGSAASE
+269 NGGTGTKAKASGLVVKLVSSADWSYVGLA
-282 LIVPFVDSQSKS
+282 V
-294 QSGYCKPI
+294 PI
-302 SVVHNVIGDNVILRV
+302 SVYSDVNNEPTILKLRDAAC
-317 LNVSNGQ
+317 GATIYA
-324 VLDMNVMNITAG
+324 NVMRKNNR
-336 PVTYGRVLYRSTETR
+336 YVLVRRSAVHQFIRRTQFTDIVAEYIDMT
-351 WQWHTAASIT
+351 TSAAF
-361 PYCVPYGSTSYR
+361 YN
-373 AELRSW
+373 W
-379 LAQNGITI
+379 LAKNGCAPNV
-387 T
+387 

>member
-56 KFYAPLADVLERSW
+56 KFYAPLADVLEKSW

-150 YGDQLTTIICLQ
+150 YGDQLTTIICLE

-175 ILSSSDESDIF
+175 LLSSTDESDIF

-193 LFEQSDTALAY
+193 LFEQGNSALDY
-204 SGVLESVIGA
+204 SGVLEVVIGA

-230 QYVQVSSTYLEQ
+230 QYVQVTSTYLEQ

-252 IASYQSGDSVI
+252 IASYQSGDSVV
-263 SSDVYL
+263 SSDIYL
-269 NGGTGSSGSAASE
+269 NGGTGTKAKASE
-282 LIVPFVDSQSKS
+282 LVVKLVSPANWSYV
-294 QSGYCKPI
+294 GLAVPI
-302 SVVHNVIGDNVILRV
+302 SVYSDVDNEPTILQLRDAANGAIIYANVLRKNNRFVLVRRSSVHQFIRRTQMTDVVAEYI
-317 LNVSNGQ
+317 
-324 VLDMNVMNITAG
+324 DM
-336 PVTYGRVLYRSTETR
+336 
-351 WQWHTAASIT
+351 
-361 PYCVPYGSTSYR
+361 TSSADFYN
-373 AELRSW
+373 W
-379 LAQNGITI
+379 LAKNGCAPNV
-387 T
+387 

>member
-114 LPALSYSD
+114 LAPLSYSD

-193 LFEQSDTALAY
+193 IFEQSSTALAY
-204 SGVLESVIGA
+204 SGVIEQVIGA

-252 IASYQSGDSVI
+252 IASYQSGDSVVQ
-263 SSDVYL
+263 SDVYL
-269 NGGTGSSGSAASE
+269 NGGTGTKAKANELVVKLVSHADWSSVGLA
-282 LIVPFVDSQSKS
+282 V
-294 QSGYCKPI
+294 PI
-302 SVVHNVIGDNVILRV
+302 SVYSDVNNEPTILKLRNAANGATIYANVLRKNNRYVLVRRSDAHQFIRRTQITDILAEYI
-317 LNVSNGQ
+317 
-324 VLDMNVMNITAG
+324 DM
-336 PVTYGRVLYRSTETR
+336 SSS
-351 WQWHTAASIT
+351 AAF
-361 PYCVPYGSTSYR
+361 YN
-373 AELRSW
+373 W
-379 LAQNGITI
+379 LAKNGCAPNV
-387 T
+387 

>member
-114 LPALSYSD
+114 LAPLSYSD

-129 QSIADI
+129 QSITDI

-150 YGDQLTTIICLQ
+150 YGDQLTTIICLE

-175 ILSSSDESDIF
+175 LLSSTDESDIF

-193 LFEQSDTALAY
+193 LFEQGDNGLAY
-204 SGVLESVIGA
+204 SGVLEQVIGA

-230 QYVQVSSTYLEQ
+230 QYVQVTSTFLEQ

-252 IASYQSGDSVI
+252 IASYQSGDSVV
-263 SSDVYL
+263 SSDIYL
-269 NGGTGSSGSAASE
+269 NGGTGTKAKAGE
-282 LIVPFVDSQSKS
+282 LVVKLVSTANWSYV
-294 QSGYCKPI
+294 GLAVPI
-302 SVVHNVIGDNVILRV
+302 SVYSDVNNEPTILQLRDAANGAIIYANVLRKVNRFVLVRRSSAHQFIRRPQMTDVVAEYIDMTSSAAFYNWLTKNGCAPNV
-317 LNVSNGQ
+317 
-324 VLDMNVMNITAG
+324 
-336 PVTYGRVLYRSTETR
+336 
-351 WQWHTAASIT
+351 
-361 PYCVPYGSTSYR
+361 
-373 AELRSW
+373 
-379 LAQNGITI
+379 
-387 T
+387 

>member
-36 IANPRTE
+36 IANPKTE

-56 KFYAPLADVLERSW
+56 KFYAPLADVLEKSW

-114 LPALSYSD
+114 LPPLTYSD

-129 QSIADI
+129 QSITDI

-150 YGDQLTTIICLQ
+150 YGDQLTAIICLQ
-162 DAAGDVRPVWSRV
+162 NAEGDVRPVWSRV
-175 ILSSSDESDIF
+175 LLSSSDESDIF

-193 LFEQSDTALAY
+193 LFEQGNNALAY

-242 FTSIEARAAA
+242 YTSIEARAAA
-252 IASYQSGDSVI
+252 IASYQSGDSVV
-263 SSDVYL
+263 SSDIYL
-269 NGGTGSSGSAASE
+269 NGGTGTKAKASE
-282 LIVPFVDSQSKS
+282 LVVQVVNMPGYNVARLAIPMSVYSDVSRQPTIITMKDAASGELFQANVMRQNDRFVLQR
-294 QSGYCKPI
+294 SGQN
-302 SVVHNVIGDNVILRV
+302 HNFVRSTNLEPYGAVYV
-317 LNVSNGQ
+317 
-324 VLDMNVMNITAG
+324 DMN
-336 PVTYGRVLYRSTETR
+336 SS
-351 WQWHTAASIT
+351 AAFYNWLVKNGCT
-361 PYCVPYGSTSYR
+361 PR
-373 AELRSW
+373 
-379 LAQNGITI
+379 N
-387 T
+387 

>member
-79 GAFLKTNAGLARSS
+79 GAFLRTGAGLARSS
-93 GWYVVKG
+93 GWYVQKG

-129 QSIADI
+129 QSISDI

-150 YGDQLTTIICLQ
+150 LGDQLTTIICLQ
-162 DAAGDVRPVWSRV
+162 NAEGDVRPVWSRV
-175 ILSSSDESDIF
+175 LLSSSDESDIF

-193 LFEQSDTALAY
+193 LFEQGNNALAY
-204 SGVLESVIGA
+204 SGVLEQVIGA

-230 QYVQVSSTYLEQ
+230 QYVQVSSIYLEQ
-242 FTSIEARAAA
+242 FTSMEARAAA
-252 IASYQSGDSVI
+252 IASYKSGDSIVQ
-263 SSDVYL
+263 SDVYL
-269 NGGTGSSGSAASE
+269 NGGTGTKAKTTDTNIFEYFNSSTKEHA
-282 LIVPFVDSQSKS
+282 
-294 QSGYCKPI
+294 GYCKLI
-302 SVVHNVIGDNVILRV
+302 SAVPRPTAAVVEINIVDAA
-317 LNVSNGQ
+317 NG
-324 VLDMNVMNITAG
+324 MPHIANVMMVREGATY
-336 PVTYGRVLYRSTETR
+336 YGRVLYGTQSVQWRATEPTQQLSVG
-351 WQWHTAASIT
+351 WIDAAVS
-361 PYCVPYGSTSYR
+361 R
-373 AELRSW
+373 ELREW
-379 LAQNGITI
+379 LRQNGVRI
-387 T
+387 

>member
-36 IANPRTE
+36 IANPKTE

-114 LPALSYSD
+114 LPPLTYTD

-150 YGDQLTTIICLQ
+150 YGDQLTAIICLKN
-162 DAAGDVRPVWSRV
+162 DAGDVRPVWSRV

-193 LFEQSDTALAY
+193 LFEQSNTALAY
-204 SGVLESVIGA
+204 SGVLEQVIGA

-230 QYVQVSSTYLEQ
+230 QYVQVSSTFLEQ

-252 IASYQSGDSVI
+252 IASYQSGDSVV
-263 SSDVYL
+263 SSDIYL
-269 NGGTGSSGSAASE
+269 NGGTGTRAKASE
-282 LIVPFVDSQSKS
+282 LVLDVYSLPSYQKSRLATPIGVGADNAESVTNIVVRDAANGEIFEVNIAK
-294 QSGYCKPI
+294 GTGGTFLRKTA
-302 SVVHNVIGDNVILRV
+302 IGAHTFSRRTATQAYVLMYDTRTTTKALYEWLDKNGIH
-317 LNVSNGQ
+317 LNV
-324 VLDMNVMNITAG
+324 
-336 PVTYGRVLYRSTETR
+336 
-351 WQWHTAASIT
+351 
-361 PYCVPYGSTSYR
+361 
-373 AELRSW
+373 
-379 LAQNGITI
+379 
-387 T
+387 